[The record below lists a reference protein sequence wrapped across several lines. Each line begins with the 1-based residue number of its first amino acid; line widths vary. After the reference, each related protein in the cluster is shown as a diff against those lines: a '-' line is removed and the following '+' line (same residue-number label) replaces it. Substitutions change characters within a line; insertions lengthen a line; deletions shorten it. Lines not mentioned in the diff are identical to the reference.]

1 MAEKFGSPAAALTRD
16 VTCLSLT
23 VLRYVPCLTIS
34 LCITDKAAIQA
45 VVDRMTRAVE
55 KTPKAEGTINV
66 TQPVRG
72 VLRCVL
78 CCSECVLCA
87 GCAVLRLVCVLSSIH
102 RLYLG

>member
-1 MAEKFGSPAAALTRD
+1 VLTLYLPF
-16 VTCLSLT
+16 CA
-23 VLRYVPCLTIS
+23 
-34 LCITDKAAIQA
+34 TDKAAIQA

-72 VLRCVL
+72 GLRCVLCAVL

-87 GCAVLRLVCVLSSIH
+87 GCAV
-102 RLYLG
+102 

>member
-1 MAEKFGSPAAALTRD
+1 VAEKFDSPAAALTRD

-34 LCITDKAAIQA
+34 LSATDKAAIQA

-72 VLRCVL
+72 ALH
-78 CCSECVLCA
+78 
-87 GCAVLRLVCVLSSIH
+87 CAVCV
-102 RLYLG
+102 